1 MGGTL
6 TAWVLT
12 TWGIEGGEG
21 GREGREGGELVG
33 TAYREVALSLC
44 TQVRGGGGGGG
55 GDLHSFL
62 SPLSPELTS
71 SLSILLTPFLHSLT
85 PSLLSYSYPP
95 LPLRLPHT
103 NSPLRPLPPSPS
115 LLPLSLPPP
124 LTSSVKTLRNSLL
137 SALK

>member
-55 GDLHSFL
+55 GGPSLFPFTPFSRAHFFSLHPSY
-62 SPLSPELTS
+62 PLSSLT
-71 SLSILLTPFLHSLT
+71 HSL
-85 PSLLSYSYPP
+85 PP
-95 LPLRLPHT
+95 LLFLPS
-103 NSPLRPLPPSPS
+103 SPPPSPS
-115 LLPLSLPPP
+115 H
-124 LTSSVKTLRNSLL
+124 
-137 SALK
+137 